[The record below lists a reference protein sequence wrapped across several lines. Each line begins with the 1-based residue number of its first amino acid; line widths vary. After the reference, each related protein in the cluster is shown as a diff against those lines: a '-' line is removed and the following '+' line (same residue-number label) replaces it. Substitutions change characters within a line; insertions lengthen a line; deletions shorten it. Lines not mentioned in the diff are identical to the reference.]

1 MRLLLKIAVLM
12 LLTWLAFQAWQPPQ
26 PAPGHHSV
34 RASLPIQEGQKQ
46 ELWYVVTRRLVW
58 KQAAKTLEKRLRDEG
73 FDPVPL
79 TRKEPVSMHAFDDG
93 RIFKTRQAAEKAR
106 KEWQKHRI
114 EANIIKT
121 SIELNK
127 DIYIVGLGR
136 FFLTSYA
143 EQMQERLR
151 RLKKPYRYERREV
164 TIPTYRFT
172 FAPAEKKAARR
183 LWEHIR
189 NMGIADPVM
198 MKATRFKA
206 LYGPVS
212 GRKRKS

>member
-1 MRLLLKIAVLM
+1 MLKIAVLM
-12 LLTWLAFQAWQPPQ
+12 LLAWLAFQAWQPPQ

-34 RASLPIQEGQKQ
+34 RASLPRQEGQKQ

-58 KQAAKTLEKRLRDEG
+58 KQAAKALEKRLRDEG

-106 KEWQKHRI
+106 KEWQKHGI

-143 EQMQERLR
+143 EQMQ
-151 RLKKPYRYERREV
+151 
-164 TIPTYRFT
+164 
-172 FAPAEKKAARR
+172 
-183 LWEHIR
+183 
-189 NMGIADPVM
+189 
-198 MKATRFKA
+198 
-206 LYGPVS
+206 
-212 GRKRKS
+212 